1 MTQQAALT
9 DPEALVRVRYREAD
23 QFVGALWGL
32 YFQQDNLSE
41 PVYRAFAQMAVH
53 RSGLGD
59 SHRIL
64 EIVEIDQET
73 KQLLAEQP
81 TALEALE
88 SARPQVIDLGLRR
101 EEIERRRQPDPDR
114 GVPTLAD
121 LERETQPAIVELP
134 PDLPPISAAPPKLA
148 ASLLDDES
156 PPATEEFKSEV
167 GADLVRTPPSAPPAQ
182 PVAPPPPSPDEK
194 RKPGKPR
201 PRV

>member
-32 YFQQDNLSE
+32 YFERDNLSE

-64 EIVEIDQET
+64 EIVEIDQDT
-73 KQLLAEQP
+73 KEPLADQP
-81 TALEALE
+81 TREEALE
-88 SARPQVIDLGLRR
+88 SARPQVIDLGQRR

-121 LERETQPAIVELP
+121 IERAAPQPAADLRPQLP
-134 PDLPPISAAPPKLA
+134 PVAVASPRLA
-148 ASLLDDES
+148 AILDDEE
-156 PPATEEFKSEV
+156 PTAPTRDLMSEV
-167 GADLVRTPPSAPPAQ
+167 APDLVRTPPAAPSLPQPAPQ
-182 PVAPPPPSPDEK
+182 IPPDDK
-194 RKPGKPR
+194 RKPGRPR